1 MTISVSIPV
10 ISGIHLRE
18 CLDSIF
24 QSNFQE
30 FEVIVNDSS
39 GSPVVS
45 DILKDYDVRTIE
57 RKSKSFESRYITTM
71 ASKGEKIFI
80 FDETRVME
88 KTLLEDVNN
97 RNNDMLVIKERDI
110 GKGIVNYFSNLD
122 KSNLPNDLSILNPM
136 KNKSIIPRVYKRE
149 IIVSAL
155 ETVRKNLSEDILSQV
170 VGLDLELI
178 YLESYNLTKDIGFIS
193 SSEIKHY
200 GDESIR
206 EVFRKYYRY
215 GYTQRMLKNTYYGE
229 FAGLSGR
236 NRSTLPVRNRI
247 KSIPV
252 QALRGIPF
260 VLGYLNGKSKNDAV
274 KGPSN

>member
-1 MTISVSIPV
+1 MTISVCIPV

-45 DILKDYDVRTIE
+45 DILKDYSVRTIE

-71 ASKGEKIFI
+71 TSKGEKVFI
-80 FDETRVME
+80 FDETRLME

-97 RNNDMLVIKERDI
+97 KNNDMLVIKERDI

-122 KSNLPNDLSILNPM
+122 KSNVPNDLSILDPM
-136 KNKSIIPRVYKRE
+136 RNKSVIPRVYRRE

-155 ETVRKNLSEDILSQV
+155 ETVKKHLSEDILSQV

-193 SSEIKHY
+193 SSEVMHY
-200 GDESIR
+200 GDERIR

-215 GYTQRMLKNTYYGE
+215 GYTQRMLKNTYYGK

-247 KSIPV
+247 KSIPIQV
-252 QALRGIPF
+252 LRGVPF
-260 VLGYLNGKSKNDAV
+260 VLGYLGGKSKNGA
-274 KGPSN
+274 G

>member
-1 MTISVSIPV
+1 MTISICIPV

-24 QSNFQE
+24 QSTFQE

-45 DILKDYDVRTIE
+45 DILKDYGVRRIE

-71 ASKGEKIFI
+71 ASKGEKVFI

-88 KTLLEDVNN
+88 KTLLEDANN
-97 RNNDMLVIKERDI
+97 RKNDMLVIKERDI

-122 KSNLPNDLSILNPM
+122 KSILPNDLSILDPM
-136 KNKSIIPRVYKRE
+136 KNKSIIPRVYRRE

-155 ETVRKNLSEDILSQV
+155 EIVRKNLSQDILSQI

-247 KSIPV
+247 RSIPIQV
-252 QALRGIPF
+252 LRGVPF
-260 VLGYLNGKSKNDAV
+260 VLGYLNSNNKNDKA
-274 KGPSN
+274 

>member
-1 MTISVSIPV
+1 MTISVCIPV

-45 DILKDYDVRTIE
+45 DILKDYDVRILE

-88 KTLLEDVNN
+88 KTLLGDVNN
-97 RNNDMLVIKERDI
+97 RNNDMLVIKERDT

-136 KNKSIIPRVYKRE
+136 RNKSVIPRVYRRE

-155 ETVRKNLSEDILSQV
+155 ETVRKNLSENILSQV

-193 SSEIKHY
+193 SSKIMHY

-215 GYTQRMLKNTYYGE
+215 GYTQRMLKNTYYGK
-229 FAGLSGR
+229 FADLSGR
-236 NRSTLPVRNRI
+236 NRSTLP
-247 KSIPV
+247 SCSH
-252 QALRGIPF
+252 LHS
-260 VLGYLNGKSKNDAV
+260 VLFQMN
-274 KGPSN
+274 

>member
-1 MTISVSIPV
+1 MTISISIPV
-10 ISGIHLRE
+10 ISGAHLRE

-24 QSNFQE
+24 QSSFQE
-30 FEVIVNDSS
+30 FEVVVNDSS
-39 GSPVVS
+39 GNPVVS

-71 ASKGEKIFI
+71 ASKGGRVFI

-97 RNNDMLVIKERDI
+97 RNNDMLVIIERDI

-122 KSNLPNDLSILNPM
+122 KSNLPNDLSILDPM
-136 KNKSIIPRVYKRE
+136 RNKSVIPRAYKRE

-155 ETVRKNLSEDILSQV
+155 ETVRKNLSKDILSQV

-229 FAGLSGR
+229 FAGLS
-236 NRSTLPVRNRI
+236 
-247 KSIPV
+247 
-252 QALRGIPF
+252 
-260 VLGYLNGKSKNDAV
+260 
-274 KGPSN
+274 

>member
-1 MTISVSIPV
+1 MTISVCIPV
-10 ISGIHLRE
+10 VSGAHLRE

-24 QSNFQE
+24 LSNFQG

-39 GSPVVS
+39 GSPMVS
-45 DILKDYDVRTIE
+45 DILKEYEVRTIE
-57 RKSKSFESRYITTM
+57 GKSKSSEKSRHIATIM
-71 ASKGEKIFI
+71 SKGEKVFI

-97 RNNDMLVIKERDI
+97 TNNDMLVIRERDI
-110 GKGIVNYFSNLD
+110 GKSIVNYFSNLD
-122 KSNLPNDLSILNPM
+122 KSNLPNDLSILDPM
-136 KNKSIIPRVYKRE
+136 RNKSVIPRVYRRE

-200 GDESIR
+200 GYESIR

-229 FAGLSGR
+229 FAGLS
-236 NRSTLPVRNRI
+236 
-247 KSIPV
+247 
-252 QALRGIPF
+252 
-260 VLGYLNGKSKNDAV
+260 
-274 KGPSN
+274 

>member
-1 MTISVSIPV
+1 MTISISIPV
-10 ISGIHLRE
+10 ISGAHLRE

-24 QSNFQE
+24 QSSFQE
-30 FEVIVNDSS
+30 FEVVVNDSS
-39 GSPVVS
+39 GNPVVS

-71 ASKGEKIFI
+71 ASKGGRVFI

-88 KTLLEDVNN
+88 KTLLEDGNN
-97 RNNDMLVIKERDI
+97 RNNNMLVIIERDI

-122 KSNLPNDLSILNPM
+122 KTNIPNDLSILDPM
-136 KNKSIIPRVYKRE
+136 RNKSVIPRVYKRE

-155 ETVRKNLSEDILSQV
+155 ETVRKNLPEDILSQV

-193 SSEIKHY
+193 SSEMMHY
-200 GDESIR
+200 GDESIS

-215 GYTQRMLKNTYYGE
+215 GYTQRMLKNTYYGK

-236 NRSTLPVRNRI
+236 NRSTLPVKNRI
-247 KSIPV
+247 KSIPIQV
-252 QALRGIPF
+252 LRGVPF
-260 VLGYLNGKSKNDAV
+260 VLGYLGGNNKNGAK
-274 KGPSN
+274 

>member
-1 MTISVSIPV
+1 MTISICIPV
-10 ISGIHLRE
+10 IFGTHLRE
-18 CLDSIF
+18 CLDSIYQSTF
-24 QSNFQE
+24 QG

-45 DILKDYDVRTIE
+45 DILKDYGVRTIE

-71 ASKGEKIFI
+71 ASKGEKVFI

-97 RNNDMLVIKERDI
+97 GNNDMLVIKERDI

-122 KSNLPNDLSILNPM
+122 KSNLPNDLSILDPM
-136 KNKSIIPRVYKRE
+136 KNKSVIPRVYKRE

-155 ETVRKNLSEDILSQV
+155 ETVKKNLPEDILSQV

-247 KSIPV
+247 RSIPIQV
-252 QALRGIPF
+252 LRGVPF
-260 VLGYLNGKSKNDAV
+260 VLGYLGSKSKNDEA
-274 KGPSN
+274 

>member
-1 MTISVSIPV
+1 MITSICIPV
-10 ISGIHLRE
+10 ISGAHLRE

-24 QSNFQE
+24 KSSFQE
-30 FEVIVNDSS
+30 FEVVVNDSS
-39 GSPVVS
+39 GSQMVS
-45 DILKDYDVRTIE
+45 DILKDYDVRTVE
-57 RKSKSFESRYITTM
+57 RKLKSFESRYITTM
-71 ASKGEKIFI
+71 ASKGGRVFI

-97 RNNDMLVIKERDI
+97 RNNDMLVIIERDI

-122 KSNLPNDLSILNPM
+122 KSNIPNDLSILNPM
-136 KNKSIIPRVYKRE
+136 RNKSVIPRVYRRE

-155 ETVRKNLSEDILSQV
+155 ETVRKNLSEDILSQI

-193 SSEIKHY
+193 SSEMMHY
-200 GDESIR
+200 GDESIS

-215 GYTQRMLKNTYYGE
+215 GYTQRMLKNTYYGK

-236 NRSTLPVRNRI
+236 NRSTLPVKNRI
-247 KSIPV
+247 ESIPIQV
-252 QALRGIPF
+252 LRGVPF
-260 VLGYLNGKSKNDAV
+260 VLGYLGGNNKNGAK
-274 KGPSN
+274 

>member
-1 MTISVSIPV
+1 MTISISIPV
-10 ISGIHLRE
+10 ISGAHLRE

-24 QSNFQE
+24 QSSFQE
-30 FEVIVNDSS
+30 FEVVVNDSS
-39 GSPVVS
+39 GNPVVS

-71 ASKGEKIFI
+71 ASNGGRVFI

-88 KTLLEDVNN
+88 KKLLEDVNN
-97 RNNDMLVIKERDI
+97 RNNDMLVIIERDI

-122 KSNLPNDLSILNPM
+122 KTNIPNDLSILDPM
-136 KNKSIIPRVYKRE
+136 RNKSVIPRVYKRE

-155 ETVRKNLSEDILSQV
+155 ETVRKNLPEDILSQV

-193 SSEIKHY
+193 SSEMMHY

-215 GYTQRMLKNTYYGE
+215 GYTQRMLKNTYYGK

-236 NRSTLPVRNRI
+236 NRSTLPVKNRI

-252 QALRGIPF
+252 QVLRGVPF
-260 VLGYLNGKSKNDAV
+260 VLGYLGGNNKRGAK
-274 KGPSN
+274 

>member
-1 MTISVSIPV
+1 MTISISIPV
-10 ISGIHLRE
+10 ISGAHLRE

-24 QSNFQE
+24 QSSFQE
-30 FEVIVNDSS
+30 FEVVVNDSS
-39 GSPVVS
+39 GNPVVS

-71 ASKGEKIFI
+71 ASKGGRVFI

-88 KTLLEDVNN
+88 KKLLEDVNN
-97 RNNDMLVIKERDI
+97 RNNDMLVIIERDI

-122 KSNLPNDLSILNPM
+122 KTNIPNDLSILDPM
-136 KNKSIIPRVYKRE
+136 RNKSVIPRVYKRE

-155 ETVRKNLSEDILSQV
+155 ETLRKNLPEDILSQV

-193 SSEIKHY
+193 SSEMMHY

-215 GYTQRMLKNTYYGE
+215 GYTQRMLKNTYYGK

-236 NRSTLPVRNRI
+236 NRSTLPVKNRI

-252 QALRGIPF
+252 QVLRGVPF
-260 VLGYLNGKSKNDAV
+260 VLGYLGGNNNRGAK
-274 KGPSN
+274 

>member
-1 MTISVSIPV
+1 MTISVCIPV
-10 ISGIHLRE
+10 VSGAHLRE

-39 GSPVVS
+39 GSPMVS
-45 DILKDYDVRTIE
+45 DILKEYDVRTIE
-57 RKSKSFESRYITTM
+57 KKSKSFESRYITTM
-71 ASKGEKIFI
+71 TSKGEKVFI
-80 FDETRVME
+80 FDETRLME
-88 KTLLEDVNN
+88 RTLLEDVNN

-110 GKGIVNYFSNLD
+110 GKGIVNYFSNLY
-122 KSNLPNDLSILNPM
+122 KSNIPNDLSILDPM
-136 KNKSIIPRVYKRE
+136 RNKSVIPRVYRRE
-149 IIVSAL
+149 MIVSAL

-200 GDESIR
+200 GDESIS
-206 EVFRKYYRY
+206 EVFSKYYRY
-215 GYTQRMLKNTYYGE
+215 GYTQRLLKNTYYGE

-247 KSIPV
+247 KSIPIQV
-252 QALRGIPF
+252 LRGVPF
-260 VLGYLNGKSKNDAV
+260 VLGYLNGNNKNDEA
-274 KGPSN
+274 

>member
-1 MTISVSIPV
+1 MTISVCIPV
-10 ISGIHLRE
+10 VSGAHLRE

-39 GSPVVS
+39 GSPMVS
-45 DILKDYDVRTIE
+45 DILKEYDVRTIE
-57 RKSKSFESRYITTM
+57 KKSKSFESRYITTM
-71 ASKGEKIFI
+71 TSKGEKVFI
-80 FDETRVME
+80 FDETRLME
-88 KTLLEDVNN
+88 RTLLEDVNN

-110 GKGIVNYFSNLD
+110 GQGIVNYFSNLY
-122 KSNLPNDLSILNPM
+122 KSNIPNDLSILDPM
-136 KNKSIIPRVYKRE
+136 RNKSVIPRVYRRE
-149 IIVSAL
+149 MIVSAL

-200 GDESIR
+200 GDESIS
-206 EVFRKYYRY
+206 EVFSKYYRY
-215 GYTQRMLKNTYYGE
+215 GYTQRLLKNTYYGE

-247 KSIPV
+247 KSIPIQV
-252 QALRGIPF
+252 LRGVPF
-260 VLGYLNGKSKNDAV
+260 VLGYLNGNNKNDEA
-274 KGPSN
+274 

>member
-1 MTISVSIPV
+1 MTISVCIPV
-10 ISGIHLRE
+10 ISGAHLRE

-30 FEVIVNDSS
+30 FEVIVNNSS

-71 ASKGEKIFI
+71 ASRGEKVFI

-122 KSNLPNDLSILNPM
+122 KSNLPNDLSILDPM
-136 KNKSIIPRVYKRE
+136 RNKSVIPRVYKWE

-155 ETVRKNLSEDILSQV
+155 ETVRKNLSENILSQV

-200 GDESIR
+200 GDESIM

-247 KSIPV
+247 RSIPIQV
-252 QALRGIPF
+252 LRGVPF
-260 VLGYLNGKSKNDAV
+260 VLGYLNSNNKNDEA
-274 KGPSN
+274 

>member
-1 MTISVSIPV
+1 MTISISIPV
-10 ISGIHLRE
+10 ISGAHLRE

-24 QSNFQE
+24 QSSFQE
-30 FEVIVNDSS
+30 FEVVVNDSS
-39 GSPVVS
+39 GNPVVS

-71 ASKGEKIFI
+71 ASKGGRVFI

-88 KTLLEDVNN
+88 KKLLEDVNN
-97 RNNDMLVIKERDI
+97 RNNDMLVIIERDI

-122 KSNLPNDLSILNPM
+122 KTNIPNDLSILDPM
-136 KNKSIIPRVYKRE
+136 RNKSVIPRVYKRE

-155 ETVRKNLSEDILSQV
+155 ETVRKNLPEDILSQV

-193 SSEIKHY
+193 SSEMMHY

-215 GYTQRMLKNTYYGE
+215 GYTQRMLKNTYYGK

-236 NRSTLPVRNRI
+236 NRSTLPVKNRI

-252 QALRGIPF
+252 QVLRGVPF
-260 VLGYLNGKSKNDAV
+260 VLGYLGGNNKRGAK
-274 KGPSN
+274 